1 MALLIAAASL
11 LALAHAS
18 GPQAS
23 CAVGQQCAAGEQ
35 DDTGMLQKSSQMMQ
49 LNRHEQMSVRT
60 TPTNDAECKDVKGIN
75 TGLPIVYDSS
85 CPGLC
90 CFEDQPCR
98 YNNTGCYS
106 AALAQQMTRTT
117 PTNDAEC
124 KAVPGINTGLPIVYD
139 SSCPGLCCFE
149 DQPCRYNN
157 TGCYSAALAQQK
169 LRTTPTNDAECK
181 AVKGINTGLPI
192 VYDSSCPGLCC
203 FEDQPCRYNNTG
215 CYSAALAQ
223 QRVRKTPT
231 NDAECKAVKG
241 INTGLPI
248 VYDSSCPRHVLL
260 RGPAVQVQQHGLL
273 LRSLGA
279 AEVEDDAHERR
290 RVQGREGHQHGL
302 AHRLRLQLPWP
313 VLLRG
318 PLPRPVLLRGPAV
331 QVQQH
336 GLLLRSLGA
345 AEVDDAHERRRVQ
358 GRGGYQQGPAH
369 RLRLQLPRPVLLR
382 GSAVQVQQ
390 HGLLLR
396 SLGAAEGEDAHE
408 RRRVQGRGGY
418 QQGPAHRLRLQLP
431 RPVLLRGPAVQV
443 QQHGLLLR
451 GELLCIMGDQ
461 DVLPH

>member
-157 TGCYSAALAQQK
+157 T
-169 LRTTPTNDAECK
+169 
-181 AVKGINTGLPI
+181 
-192 VYDSSCPGLCC
+192 
-203 FEDQPCRYNNTG
+203 
-215 CYSAALAQ
+215 
-223 QRVRKTPT
+223 
-231 NDAECKAVKG
+231 
-241 INTGLPI
+241 
-248 VYDSSCPRHVLL
+248 
-260 RGPAVQVQQHGLL
+260 
-273 LRSLGA
+273 
-279 AEVEDDAHERR
+279 
-290 RVQGREGHQHGL
+290 
-302 AHRLRLQLPWP
+302 
-313 VLLRG
+313 
-318 PLPRPVLLRGPAV
+318 
-331 QVQQH
+331 
-336 GLLLRSLGA
+336 
-345 AEVDDAHERRRVQ
+345 VDDAHERRRVQ

>member
-106 AALAQQMTRTT
+106 AALAQQR
-117 PTNDAEC
+117 
-124 KAVPGINTGLPIVYD
+124 V
-139 SSCPGLCCFE
+139 
-149 DQPCRYNN
+149 
-157 TGCYSAALAQQK
+157 
-169 LRTTPTNDAECK
+169 RTTPTNDAECK

-223 QRVRKTPT
+223 QKVRTTPT

-248 VYDSSCPRHVLL
+248 VYDSSCPGLCCFEDQPCRYNNTGCYSAAL
-260 RGPAVQVQQHGLL
+260 AQQKV
-273 LRSLGA
+273 RTTPTND
-279 AEVEDDAHERR
+279 AEDEDDAHERR
-290 RVQGREGHQHGL
+290 RVQGREGHQH
-302 AHRLRLQLPWP
+302 
-313 VLLRG
+313 
-318 PLPRPVLLRGPAV
+318 
-331 QVQQH
+331 
-336 GLLLRSLGA
+336 
-345 AEVDDAHERRRVQ
+345 
-358 GRGGYQQGPAH
+358 
-369 RLRLQLPRPVLLR
+369 
-382 GSAVQVQQ
+382 
-390 HGLLLR
+390 
-396 SLGAAEGEDAHE
+396 
-408 RRRVQGRGGY
+408 
-418 QQGPAHRLRLQLP
+418 GPAHRLRLQLP

-451 GELLCIMGDQ
+451 SLGAAEGEDDAHERRRVQGREGHQHGPAHRLRLQLPRPVLLRGPAVQVQQHGLLLRSLGAAEGEDDAHERRRVQ
-461 DVLPH
+461 GREGHQHGPAHRLRLQLPRPVLLRGPAVQVQQHGLLLRSLGAAEGEDDAHERRGVQGREGHQHGPAHRLRLQLPRPVLLRGPAVQVQQHGLLLRSLGAAEGEDHP

>member
-169 LRTTPTNDAECK
+169 VRTTPTNDAECQ
-181 AVKGINTGLPI
+181 AVKGINTGLP
-192 VYDSSCPGLCC
+192 CLRLQLTWPCC
-203 FEDQPCRYNNTG
+203 FEDHARTWRVSTRTCPSSTTP
-215 CYSAALAQ
+215 AAPACAAS
-223 QRVRKTPT
+223 RTSRAGTT
-231 NDAECKAVKG
+231 TRAATEGRAAV
-241 INTGLPI
+241 
-248 VYDSSCPRHVLL
+248 Y
-260 RGPAVQVQQHGLL
+260 HG
-273 LRSLGA
+273 
-279 AEVEDDAHERR
+279 
-290 RVQGREGHQHGL
+290 
-302 AHRLRLQLPWP
+302 
-313 VLLRG
+313 
-318 PLPRPVLLRGPAV
+318 
-331 QVQQH
+331 
-336 GLLLRSLGA
+336 
-345 AEVDDAHERRRVQ
+345 
-358 GRGGYQQGPAH
+358 
-369 RLRLQLPRPVLLR
+369 
-382 GSAVQVQQ
+382 
-390 HGLLLR
+390 
-396 SLGAAEGEDAHE
+396 
-408 RRRVQGRGGY
+408 
-418 QQGPAHRLRLQLP
+418 
-431 RPVLLRGPAVQV
+431 
-443 QQHGLLLR
+443 
-451 GELLCIMGDQ
+451 
-461 DVLPH
+461 

>member
-318 PLPRPVLLRGPAV
+318 PAAQVQRHGLLLRSHGAAEGEDDARERRRVQGREGHQHGPAHRLRLMLPRPVLLRGPCKDV
-331 QVQQH
+331 EGINKDLPIVYDSSCP
-336 GLLLRSLGA
+336 GLCCF
-345 AEVDDAHERRRVQ
+345 
-358 GRGGYQQGPAH
+358 
-369 RLRLQLPRPVLLR
+369 
-382 GSAVQVQQ
+382 
-390 HGLLLR
+390 
-396 SLGAAEGEDAHE
+396 EDQPC
-408 RRRVQGRGGY
+408 RYNNTGCY
-418 QQGPAHRLRLQLP
+418 
-431 RPVLLRGPAVQV
+431 
-443 QQHGLLLR
+443 
-451 GELLCIMGDQ
+451 
-461 DVLPH
+461 